1 MKRRVRNKLERQ
13 SLTEKVCEL
22 QREICEYERFVKD
35 LTVMLYKEEI
45 LTTVKHDLPYP
56 VKHDLPYPAEL
67 VWDKCVKL
75 IKEKNENKIQKDA
88 PGRRD
93 A

>member
-1 MKRRVRNKLERQ
+1 MKRRVRNKVERQ

-56 VKHDLPYPAEL
+56 ADA
-67 VWDKCVKL
+67 VWDKCIEL
-75 IKEKNENKIQKDA
+75 IKEKNGNK
-88 PGRRD
+88 
-93 A
+93 